1 MDCEEI
7 WTLLVSHGKLE
18 RDKGVARVQE
28 ELSSNGSVIA
38 SLIQRIEA
46 FRIDSGQENTSWE
59 TKLGILSASK
69 AIVDGGTWRDSGER
83 FLDCCLQRSK
93 ALLTDEE
100 GTYPIYKLSLGLQ
113 QTYWGMGRGRRLRS
127 CIPVNSCKLH
137 SRFFYKQFFYKHW
150 GSNSQKIK
158 QFLSICWGWS
168 WSKNKHWVKQ
178 SEARQNLSIGKH
190 FEPGERSIDGPNFS
204 FLYAPNRYEVSSI
217 AHI

>member
-28 ELSSNGSVIA
+28 EISSNGSVIA

-46 FRIDSGQENTSWE
+46 FRINSGQENTSWE

-69 AIVDGGTWRDSGER
+69 AIVDGLEWRDSGER

-100 GTYPIYKLSLGLQ
+100 GTLRIPIIIRITKNLLGYGTGYYLLPNKR
-113 QTYWGMGRGRRLRS
+113 TGYA
-127 CIPVNSCKLH
+127 
-137 SRFFYKQFFYKHW
+137 
-150 GSNSQKIK
+150 
-158 QFLSICWGWS
+158 SI
-168 WSKNKHWVKQ
+168 
-178 SEARQNLSIGKH
+178 
-190 FEPGERSIDGPNFS
+190 
-204 FLYAPNRYEVSSI
+204 
-217 AHI
+217 

>member
-69 AIVDGGTWRDSGER
+69 AIVDGWEWRDSGER

-100 GTYPIYKLSLGLQ
+100 GTLRIPIIIRITTNLLGYG
-113 QTYWGMGRGRRLRS
+113 TG
-127 CIPVNSCKLH
+127 
-137 SRFFYKQFFYKHW
+137 
-150 GSNSQKIK
+150 
-158 QFLSICWGWS
+158 
-168 WSKNKHWVKQ
+168 
-178 SEARQNLSIGKH
+178 
-190 FEPGERSIDGPNFS
+190 
-204 FLYAPNRYEVSSI
+204 
-217 AHI
+217 